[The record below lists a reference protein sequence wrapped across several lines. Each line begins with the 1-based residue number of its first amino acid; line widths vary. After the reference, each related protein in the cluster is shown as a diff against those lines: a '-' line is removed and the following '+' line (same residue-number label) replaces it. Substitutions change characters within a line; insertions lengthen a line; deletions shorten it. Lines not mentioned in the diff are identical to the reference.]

1 MKEPAATSESLD
13 DMNIAEPSIDINAS
27 QHQRINIILPM
38 RTTLTLEDD
47 VYEAAQSM
55 AQASGKRLGEVVSL
69 LMRRGLKGSGE
80 VVAGRSGLPVFPAA
94 PGAPII
100 PGNRA
105 HELLAEEVP

>member
-1 MKEPAATSESLD
+1 
-13 DMNIAEPSIDINAS
+13 
-27 QHQRINIILPM
+27 M

-69 LMRRGLKGSGE
+69 LMRRGLKASSE
-80 VVAGRSGLPVFPAA
+80 AVAGRSGLPVFPAA

-105 HELLAEEVP
+105 HELLAEELP